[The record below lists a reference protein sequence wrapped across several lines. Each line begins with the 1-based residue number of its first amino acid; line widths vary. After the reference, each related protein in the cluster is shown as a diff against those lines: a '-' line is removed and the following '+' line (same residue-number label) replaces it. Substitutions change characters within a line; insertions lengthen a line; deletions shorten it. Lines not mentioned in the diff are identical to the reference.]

1 MTEYQSVPLLLSA
14 KISRRLAIK
23 EYTVRNTNCLGHLHA
38 RLLHFKTDKYGHWE
52 EQTMVVPVRSFEIKK
67 ATTSAGKVDAID

>member
-1 MTEYQSVPLLLSA
+1 MEYHLTYLQVAGLQTPMTEYQSVPLLLSA

-52 EQTMVVPVRSFEIKK
+52 E
-67 ATTSAGKVDAID
+67 